1 MYPNMYGSYLDTPV
15 PTAPIQPSAPPSYE
29 AVTQWVVPVY
39 KSTVI
44 HMGLDGAYR
53 YVNQANSKL
62 GGDQK
67 SFASNTESVLCN
79 RYNTVATK
87 ITHLRDLEKMLFEI
101 CIAKYA
107 QCRKTPDT
115 NAVFARG
122 NLVEMAQLC
131 KDLK

>member
-1 MYPNMYGSYLDTPV
+1 MYSTAQSYLDVPV
-15 PTAPIQPSAPPSYE
+15 PMPSAPPSYE
-29 AVTQWVVPVY
+29 AATQWIVPTY
-39 KSTVI
+39 NSTVI

-67 SFASNTESVLCN
+67 TFASTTESILCN